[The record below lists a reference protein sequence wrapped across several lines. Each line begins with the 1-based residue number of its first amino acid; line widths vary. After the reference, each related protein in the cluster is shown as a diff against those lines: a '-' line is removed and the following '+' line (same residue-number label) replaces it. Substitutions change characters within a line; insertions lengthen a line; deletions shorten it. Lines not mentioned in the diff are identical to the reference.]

1 VPLNLKPKPKPL
13 RRERAEE
20 RQAKNRQKGQ
30 KPSKSITIK
39 PPSLLDYH
47 SAIRMTK
54 ANAALRID
62 FRSKRQMHAIA
73 EALRP
78 EATHPAGRKARAL
91 ITERGKQ
98 LVLRFEAQDSAI
110 LRAIMSSYLRMITA
124 CLNASNALL
133 ELERLAPR
141 KRSDKN

>member
-1 VPLNLKPKPKPL
+1 M
-13 RRERAEE
+13 
-20 RQAKNRQKGQ
+20 
-30 KPSKSITIK
+30 
-39 PPSLLDYH
+39 
-47 SAIRMTK
+47 RMTK

-78 EATHPAGRKARAL
+78 EATHPAGRKAQAL
-91 ITERGKQ
+91 IAERGKR
-98 LVLRFEAQDSAI
+98 LVLRFEAQDLAT

-133 ELERLAPR
+133 KLERPASR
-141 KRSDKN
+141 MRNDKN